1 VVASG
6 GPRPPADYGFADAN
20 AVLGSFIAGPP
31 TLRQF
36 AAGAALNTD
45 DRPVVAYRAPRVTYA
60 PDSTPADRLMA
71 LLAALRI
78 APGEVVDAVADPA
91 GAARLAAYWAAR
103 DGFLQAG
110 RGIRPSG
117 DVRAML
123 AQVREPL
130 LGVLRTSPDFRPAY
144 DPLLRLAVALH
155 RSDAAAAR
163 ELLAALVRAAPL
175 RPEAGLAITQLEAQ
189 AQHVKP

>member
-1 VVASG
+1 
-6 GPRPPADYGFADAN
+6 
-20 AVLGSFIAGPP
+20 
-31 TLRQF
+31 
-36 AAGAALNTD
+36 
-45 DRPVVAYRAPRVTYA
+45 
-60 PDSTPADRLMA
+60 
-71 LLAALRI
+71 
-78 APGEVVDAVADPA
+78 
-91 GAARLAAYWAAR
+91 
-103 DGFLQAG
+103 
-110 RGIRPSG
+110 
-117 DVRAML
+117 
-123 AQVREPL
+123 VREPL